1 MFHNLLITSLIII
14 HESVNGKRFIM
25 IENTKLVNEQSI
37 KSVPLK
43 LDPAECL
50 GECLYT
56 SNCKSFNV
64 YIDLKTL
71 NCDLFEPDDGKLE
84 YSSNTMYFTVNM
96 ATARIPPTSAT
107 TSSSTLTANI
117 TPTAISATQ
126 SVKKSSTSTRKTTK
140 ALNEIFIVAN
150 LSTPNC
156 VFSNLSFAKPSFAGE
171 CQIFKFGSDMT
182 LQLTKATQQTTSYCL
197 RRYGTTV
204 IKTNQDCSQFNYN
217 TGKKQF
223 ELTIEESICIE
234 FHQYK
239 EPVANLCHPSRSY
252 EKVKWDEDKIDSLMH
267 I

>member
-1 MFHNLLITSLIII
+1 MN
-14 HESVNGKRFIM
+14 
-25 IENTKLVNEQSI
+25 
-37 KSVPLK
+37 
-43 LDPAECL
+43 
-50 GECLYT
+50 T

-71 NCDLFEPDDGKLE
+71 NCDLFKPDDGKLE
-84 YSSNTMYFTVNM
+84 YSSSTMYLTVNM
-96 ATARIPPTSAT
+96 V

-140 ALNEIFIVAN
+140 ALNEIFILAN

-182 LQLTKATQQTTSYCL
+182 LQLTKATQHTTSYCL

-204 IKTNQDCSQFNYN
+204 TKTNQDCSQFNYN

-239 EPVANLCHPSRSY
+239 EPVANLCHSSRSY
-252 EKVKWDEDKIDSLMH
+252 EKVKWDEDKIDSLMD